1 MVNFITGLIAI
12 ILITLF
18 AGGLAYSIW
27 ENTESIAFPIIVG
40 LVLIMAYVGFVEEV
54 RKGADHT
61 YLQPFKYVKGI
72 T

>member
-27 ENTESIAFPIIVG
+27 DNTESIAFPIIVG
-40 LVLIMAYVGFVEEV
+40 LVLIMAYVGFVEEA
-54 RKGADHT
+54 RKGADQT
-61 YLQPFKYVKGI
+61 
-72 T
+72 

>member
-12 ILITLF
+12 ILLTLF

-27 ENTESIAFPIIVG
+27 DNTESIAFPIIVG
-40 LVLIMAYVGFVEEV
+40 LVLIMAYVGFAEEA

-61 YLQPFKYVKGI
+61 
-72 T
+72 

>member
-12 ILITLF
+12 ILITSF

-40 LVLIMAYVGFVEEV
+40 LVLIMAYVGFIEEV

-61 YLQPFKYVKGI
+61 
-72 T
+72 